1 MAAAIPQLI
10 LKAFLSRNLMELRA
24 LRDELLDKVISG
36 QGGYL
41 SASTVNGSSFTFTA
55 GMSCLDT
62 LQHVQLAI
70 SYKESGVCAPITRT
84 TIRFA

>member
-10 LKAFLSRNLMELRA
+10 LKAFLSRDLMELRA

-41 SASTVNGSSFTFTA
+41 SASTVNGSSFTFAA
-55 GMSCLDT
+55 GMSCTDV
-62 LQHVQLAI
+62 LQFVQQAI
-70 SYKESGVCAPITRT
+70 DYKERGVCRPITRSNVY
-84 TIRFA
+84 FV

>member
-10 LKAFLSRNLMELRA
+10 LKAFLSRDLMELRA

-41 SASTVNGSSFTFTA
+41 SASTVSGSSFTFTS
-55 GMSCLDT
+55 GMSCTDV
-62 LQHVQLAI
+62 LQFVQQAI
-70 SYKESGVCAPITRT
+70 DYKERGVCRPITRSNV
-84 TIRFA
+84 FFV

>member
-10 LKAFLSRNLMELRA
+10 LKAFLSRDLMELRA
-24 LRDELLDKVISG
+24 LRDDLLDKVISG

-41 SASTVNGSSFTFTA
+41 SAATVNGSNFTFA
-55 GMSCLDT
+55 SGMSCADT

-70 SYKESGVCAPITRT
+70 SYKEAGVCAPITRT